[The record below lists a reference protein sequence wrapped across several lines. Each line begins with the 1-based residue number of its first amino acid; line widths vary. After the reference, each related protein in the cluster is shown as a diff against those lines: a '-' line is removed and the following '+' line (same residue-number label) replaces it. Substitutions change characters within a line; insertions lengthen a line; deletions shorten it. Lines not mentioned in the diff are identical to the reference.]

1 MEMIVTTLCLTTLL
15 ALVLL
20 KYILK
25 RTTLNN
31 VHLPPSPWR
40 LPVIG
45 NLHQLSI
52 HPHRSLRSLS
62 LRYGPLMLLH
72 FGRTPVLIVSSA
84 DVAHDVMKTHDLKC
98 ANRPK
103 TKVVDKILD
112 GGRDVAFA
120 PYGEYWRQMK
130 SICIQNLLN
139 NKMVRS
145 YEKIREEEI
154 KLMIEKL
161 ERASSSSS
169 SPSPSPVNLSQLL
182 MTLTNDIICRIA
194 LGRKYSGT
202 EDAIDVENIVST
214 FAALLGEFPVGEYI
228 PSLSWVDRIRGLD
241 RKMEEVD
248 KRFDEFL
255 ERVVKEHEEA
265 DKEYRSDLVDKLLT
279 IQRETTG
286 EFELEKNA
294 LKLIIWDMFLAGT
307 ATTLSFLEW
316 TMTEL
321 MRHPKAMKI
330 LQEDIRSIS
339 QHDLYVTEKQAEK
352 MNYLQAV
359 IKEAL
364 RLRPPAPLLVPRVY
378 TEDVK
383 LKGYDIAAGTQV
395 IINAWAIQRDTTTW
409 GIDAEEFRPERHL
422 DSDLDFQGQDF
433 TFIPFGSGKRICPG
447 IGFTSALIGVT
458 LANIVKRFNWKMDVK
473 QQRAHDDLT
482 EATGLVIFRKYPLVA
497 FPSSV

>member
-1 MEMIVTTLCLTTLL
+1 MEMILITLCLTTLL
-15 ALVLL
+15 ALLL
-20 KYILK
+20 KSRLK
-25 RTTLNN
+25 RTATKNFN
-31 VHLPPSPWR
+31 LPPSPWR

-45 NLHQLSI
+45 NLHQLSL
-52 HPHRSLRSLS
+52 HTHRSLRSLS

-84 DVAHDVMKTHDLKC
+84 DVAHGIMKTHDLVC

-103 TKVVDKILD
+103 TKVVDKILS

-161 ERASSSSS
+161 EKASCSS
-169 SPSPSPVNLSQLL
+169 SPSPVNLSQIL
-182 MTLTNDIICRIA
+182 MTLTNDIICRVA
-194 LGRKYSGT
+194 LGRKYSGKK
-202 EDAIDVENIVST
+202 DGIDVENIVRT

-228 PSLSWVDRIRGLD
+228 PSLSWIDRIRGLD
-241 RKMEEVD
+241 HKMEVVD

-265 DKEYRSDLVDKLLT
+265 DKETRSDLVDKLLT
-279 IQRETTG
+279 IQSDKTG
-286 EFELEKNA
+286 QFELEKSA

-316 TMTEL
+316 AMTEL
-321 MRHPKAMKI
+321 MRNPKVMKK
-330 LQEDIRSIS
+330 LQEEIRSS
-339 QHDLYVTEKQAEK
+339 SPQDLFVTEKEAEK

-364 RLRPPAPLLVPRVY
+364 RLRPPAPLLVPRVLS
-378 TEDVK
+378 EDVK
-383 LKGYDIAAGTQV
+383 LKGYNIPAGTQV
-395 IINAWAIQRDTTTW
+395 IVNAWAIQRDTTTW
-409 GIDAEEFRPERHL
+409 GTDAEEFKPERHL
-422 DSDLDFQGQDF
+422 DTNLDFQGQDF
-433 TFIPFGSGKRICPG
+433 KFIPFGSGKRICPG

-458 LANIVKRFNWKMDVK
+458 LANIVKRFNWRMDVEP
-473 QQRAHDDLT
+473 QRVQHDLT
-482 EATGLVIFRKYPLVA
+482 EATGLVVFRKFPLIA
-497 FPSSV
+497 IPSSA

>member
-1 MEMIVTTLCLTTLL
+1 MDFILIITLCLTTLL
-15 ALVLL
+15 TFLLL
-20 KYILK
+20 KSILK
-25 RTTLNN
+25 GTATN
-31 VHLPPSPWR
+31 LPPSPWR
-40 LPVIG
+40 LPLIG

-72 FGRTPVLIVSSA
+72 FGRTPVLVVSSA

-120 PYGEYWRQMK
+120 PYGEYWGQMK

-161 ERASSSSS
+161 EKASS

-182 MTLTNDIICRIA
+182 MTLTNDIICRVA
-194 LGRKYSGT
+194 LGRKYSGA
-202 EDAIDVENIVST
+202 ENEIDIENIVST
-214 FAALLGEFPVGEYI
+214 FAALLGEFPIGEHI
-228 PSLSWVDRIRGLD
+228 PSLSWIDRIRGLD
-241 RKMEEVD
+241 HKMEEVD
-248 KRFDEFL
+248 TRFNNFL
-255 ERVVKEHEEA
+255 ERVVQEHEDAE
-265 DKEYRSDLVDKLLT
+265 ENNRSDFVDKLLA
-279 IQRETTG
+279 IQRDKTG
-286 EFELEKNA
+286 QFELEKNA
-294 LKLIIWDMFLAGT
+294 LKLMIWDMFLAGT

-321 MRHPKAMKI
+321 IRHPKAMKK
-330 LQEDIRSIS
+330 LQEEIRSSS
-339 QHDLYVTEKQAEK
+339 QHDFYVTEKQAEK

-364 RLRPPAPLLVPRVY
+364 RLRPPAPLLVPRYQVY
-378 TEDVK
+378 QKWQVLVSCPGLPRVYSEDVK
-383 LKGYDIAAGTQV
+383 LKGYNVAAGTQV
-395 IINAWAIQRDTTTW
+395 K
-409 GIDAEEFRPERHL
+409 
-422 DSDLDFQGQDF
+422 S
-433 TFIPFGSGKRICPG
+433 
-447 IGFTSALIGVT
+447 
-458 LANIVKRFNWKMDVK
+458 
-473 QQRAHDDLT
+473 
-482 EATGLVIFRKYPLVA
+482 
-497 FPSSV
+497 

>member
-1 MEMIVTTLCLTTLL
+1 
-15 ALVLL
+15 
-20 KYILK
+20 
-25 RTTLNN
+25 
-31 VHLPPSPWR
+31 
-40 LPVIG
+40 
-45 NLHQLSI
+45 
-52 HPHRSLRSLS
+52 
-62 LRYGPLMLLH
+62 MLLH

-84 DVAHDVMKTHDLKC
+84 DVAHDVMKTHDLVC

-103 TKVVDKILD
+103 TKVVDKILS

-161 ERASSSSS
+161 EKSE
-169 SPSPSPVNLSQLL
+169 LFIF
-182 MTLTNDIICRIA
+182 TLTVA
-194 LGRKYSGT
+194 LGRKYSGKK
-202 EDAIDVENIVST
+202 DDIDVENIVRT

-228 PSLSWVDRIRGLD
+228 PSLSWIDRLRGLD
-241 RKMEEVD
+241 HKMEVVD

-265 DKEYRSDLVDKLLT
+265 DKETRSDLVDKLLT
-279 IQRETTG
+279 IQSDKTG
-286 EFELEKNA
+286 QFELEKSA

-316 TMTEL
+316 AMTEL
-321 MRHPKAMKI
+321 MRNPKVMKK
-330 LQEDIRSIS
+330 LQEEIRSS
-339 QHDLYVTEKQAEK
+339 SPQDLFVTEKEAEK

-364 RLRPPAPLLVPRVY
+364 RLRPPAPLLVPRVLS
-378 TEDVK
+378 EDVK
-383 LKGYDIAAGTQV
+383 LKGYNIPAGTQV
-395 IINAWAIQRDTTTW
+395 IVNAWAIQRDTTTW
-409 GIDAEEFRPERHL
+409 GTDAEEFKPERHL
-422 DSDLDFQGQDF
+422 DTNLDFQGQDF
-433 TFIPFGSGKRICPG
+433 KFIPFGSGKRICPG

-458 LANIVKRFNWKMDVK
+458 LANIVKRFNWRMDVEP
-473 QQRAHDDLT
+473 QRVQHDLT
-482 EATGLVIFRKYPLVA
+482 EATGLVVFRKFPLIA
-497 FPSSV
+497 IPSSA